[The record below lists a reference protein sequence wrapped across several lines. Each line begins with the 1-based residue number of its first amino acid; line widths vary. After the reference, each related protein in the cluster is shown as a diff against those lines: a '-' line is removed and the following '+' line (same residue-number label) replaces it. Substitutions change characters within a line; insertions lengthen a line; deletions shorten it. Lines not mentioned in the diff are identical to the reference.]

1 MPAASFSCL
10 SHDVKVV
17 GISQF
22 VYLENISIKSKH
34 VFSVHFVRLCSC
46 LISLKNSSRV
56 CLFGGLTFGFVG
68 TAGLARSVMC
78 SGVRSP
84 VLLVTPPIPGWWG
97 GFCLPAPVMAVG
109 CWFGGFFLYGDLQ
122 VVIMHALIV
131 NMFFLFPQNNF
142 LFKSLT
148 YSRWKIVCKEYMQPN
163 KQDG

>member
-78 SGVRSP
+78 SGVLQCFLSLHQSRVGGVVS
-84 VLLVTPPIPGWWG
+84 VFRRQSWQWVVGLVGSFFTGIYKLLLCT
-97 GFCLPAPVMAVG
+97 
-109 CWFGGFFLYGDLQ
+109 
-122 VVIMHALIV
+122 
-131 NMFFLFPQNNF
+131 
-142 LFKSLT
+142 
-148 YSRWKIVCKEYMQPN
+148 R
-163 KQDG
+163 